1 LDNLLVR
8 KKREP
13 QLRDHRNYKDIINLC
28 TRQGFGLIMMDIEA
42 VLSVLRRVL
51 DPEHPI
57 SVVEMGLVKS
67 EDISINENQLHVQF
81 APTVP
86 GCPMGAVIG
95 IIIRKALE
103 DAFPGQQVQV
113 QVKPGTHLREDAC
126 NNMINDNAQYQSAVE
141 KLTASGALDRLI
153 VKQ

>member
-1 LDNLLVR
+1 
-8 KKREP
+8 
-13 QLRDHRNYKDIINLC
+13 
-28 TRQGFGLIMMDIEA
+28 MDTEA

-67 EDISINENQLHVQF
+67 EDVAINDNLLQVQF

-103 DAFPGQQVQV
+103 DAFPDQKIEVR
-113 QVKPGTHLREDAC
+113 VKPGTHMREDAC
-126 NNMINDNAQYQSAVE
+126 NNMINDEAQYQSAIE

-153 VKQ
+153 LKK

>member
-1 LDNLLVR
+1 
-8 KKREP
+8 
-13 QLRDHRNYKDIINLC
+13 
-28 TRQGFGLIMMDIEA
+28 MDSEA

-57 SVVEMGLVKS
+57 NVVEMGLVKT
-67 EDISINENQLHVQF
+67 EDILIRGSQLQVQF

-103 DAFPGQQVQV
+103 DAFPDQRIQVR
-113 QVKPGTHLREDAC
+113 VKPGTHLREDAC
-126 NNMINDNAQYQSAVE
+126 NNMINDDIQYQSAVE

-153 VKQ
+153 LKE

>member
-1 LDNLLVR
+1 
-8 KKREP
+8 
-13 QLRDHRNYKDIINLC
+13 
-28 TRQGFGLIMMDIEA
+28 MDTDAI
-42 VLSVLRRVL
+42 LSVLRRVL

-57 SVVEMGLVKS
+57 SVVEMGLVKP
-67 EDISINENQLHVQF
+67 EDVTIHDNHLQVQF

-103 DAFPGQQVQV
+103 DAFPGYRVEV
-113 QVKPGTHLREDAC
+113 RVKPGTHMREDAC
-126 NNMINDNAQYQSAVE
+126 NNMINDEAQYQSALE

-153 VKQ
+153 LQK

>member
-1 LDNLLVR
+1 
-8 KKREP
+8 
-13 QLRDHRNYKDIINLC
+13 
-28 TRQGFGLIMMDIEA
+28 MDTEA
-42 VLSVLRRVL
+42 VLAVLRRVL

-67 EDISINENQLHVQF
+67 EDVTVNDNRLQVLF

-103 DAFPGQQVQV
+103 DGFPDHRIEVRL
-113 QVKPGTHLREDAC
+113 KPGSHMREDAC
-126 NNMINDNAQYQSAVE
+126 NNMINDEAQYQSAIE

-153 VKQ
+153 LKE

>member
-1 LDNLLVR
+1 
-8 KKREP
+8 
-13 QLRDHRNYKDIINLC
+13 
-28 TRQGFGLIMMDIEA
+28 MDTEA

-57 SVVEMGLVKS
+57 SVVEMGLVKP
-67 EDISINENQLHVQF
+67 EDVTVHGNRLHVHF

-103 DAFPGQQVQV
+103 DAFPGQHIEVR
-113 QVKPGTHLREDAC
+113 VKPGTHMREDAC
-126 NNMINDNAQYQSAVE
+126 NNMINDEAQYQSAIE

-153 VKQ
+153 LQE